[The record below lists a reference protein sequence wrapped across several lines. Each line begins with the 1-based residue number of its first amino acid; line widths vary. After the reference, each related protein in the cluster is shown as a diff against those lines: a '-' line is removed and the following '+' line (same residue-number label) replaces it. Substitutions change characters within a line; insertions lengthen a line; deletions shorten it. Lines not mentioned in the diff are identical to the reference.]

1 MCACVIDARL
11 SLDSDGASDTMT
23 SLTLPTLTRLTG
35 ADSVSVASGDSHHQL
50 PYHMMLDDNTSMDR
64 ASYSDTEGL
73 LRGELY

>member
-1 MCACVIDARL
+1 
-11 SLDSDGASDTMT
+11 MT

-73 LRGELY
+73 LRGE